1 MNKFFTLLSLILFST
16 LISTAQNEKIVKFY
30 DTKAG
35 SSYHSIGTDFGFI
48 GDTLMLF
55 QKWSDECGYE
65 LWRTNGTTAG
75 TFMLK
80 DINPTFDSYGDPM
93 YSSPEYFSSFNNEV
107 YFRATDGEHGYE
119 LWKTDG
125 TEEGTVMVKDIY
137 SGALGS
143 MNPTSSTLFVEY
155 NGELY
160 FAAKPDND
168 TGLEL
173 WKTDGTEEGTVQ
185 VKDIYTEARSSSKPS
200 GFVVYNDLLFFT
212 AETSSYY
219 PEIWYTDGTTEGT
232 LRLSDLPIEQTPKA
246 KHLMVFNGM
255 LIFKGELDNGLE
267 FWKTDG
273 TSEGTE
279 EIKDINPGVYAGA
292 PYDDLPVELNG
303 YLYFT
308 GLNENGY
315 ELWKTD
321 GTTEGTV
328 MVKDINPGMN
338 GSSPYSSTPSFLCA
352 FENKVFF
359 AAKNEDSGTQLWAS
373 DGTEAG
379 TLLYYGSSNDGT
391 WNPRN
396 LQVNSNRFYFTIN
409 TSAFGQPYLYS
420 IGTSSEMP
428 VAHQPKDFT
437 FKTYERTYGTF
448 FSLNNTLCFQAEL
461 EENTGFELYK
471 LEKEDVTGIL
481 EVEGAGFNVYPNPT
495 TDFVWIDFVNTPNS
509 TVAYAVYDIEGKL
522 VSQKEQTVN
531 GTLKI
536 DFSRFNKGIY
546 LVKIRTESKTYLK
559 TVVRK

>member
-1 MNKFFTLLSLILFST
+1 MKKLFTILSLLVFST
-16 LISTAQNEKIVKFY
+16 MVSTAQNEKIVKFY
-30 DTKAG
+30 DTKVG
-35 SSYHSIGTDFGFI
+35 SGYHSIGSDFGFI

-55 QKWSDECGYE
+55 QMWSDECGYE
-65 LWRTNGTTAG
+65 LWRTNGTSVG
-75 TFMLK
+75 TYMLK
-80 DINPTFDSYGDPM
+80 DINPTFDSYGDPL
-93 YSSPEYFSSFNNEV
+93 YSSPEYFSRFNNEV

-137 SGALGS
+137 PGAAGS
-143 MNPTSSTLFVEY
+143 MNPTSSTHFVEY

-160 FAAKPDND
+160 FAAKAGND

-185 VKDIYTEARSSSKPS
+185 VKDIYLEDGKSSNPS
-200 GFVVYNDLLFFT
+200 GFVVFNDLLFFT

-219 PEIWYTDGTTEGT
+219 PEIWYTDGTIGSAF
-232 LRLSDLPIEQTPKA
+232 RLSELPKEQTPKA
-246 KHLMVFNGM
+246 KDLMVFNGM

-292 PYDDLPVELNG
+292 PSDELPVELNG
-303 YLYFT
+303 YLYFR
-308 GLNENGY
+308 GSSADGY

-321 GTTEGTV
+321 GTTDGTL

-338 GSSPYSSTPSFLCA
+338 GSSPYSSSPTFLCV
-352 FENKVFF
+352 FDNKVFF
-359 AAKNEDSGTQLWAS
+359 AARNEDSGTQLWAS

-379 TLLYYGSSNDGT
+379 TLLYYGNSNDGT

-396 LQVNSNRFYFTIN
+396 LQVHNNRFYFTIN

-420 IGTSSEMP
+420 IGTSSETP

-437 FKTYERTYGTF
+437 FKTYERTYGSF
-448 FSLNNTLCFQAEL
+448 FRLNNTLCFQAEL

-471 LEKEDVTGIL
+471 LEKEDVTGIS
-481 EVEGAGFNVYPNPT
+481 EVEDAGFNVYPNPT
-495 TDFVWIDFVNTPNS
+495 TDFVRIDFVNNQNN
-509 TVAYAVYDIEGKL
+509 TVYYAVYDIEGKL
-522 VSQKEQTVN
+522 VSQQEKVIS

-536 DFSRFNKGIY
+536 DFSGFNKGVY
-546 LVKIRTESKTYLK
+546 LVKITTNSKTYSK
-559 TVVRK
+559 TVVCK